1 MRRIVLLLMLAAA
14 AFGAGLLV
22 FIAQLPPP
30 ASGSPTPA
38 DGVVVF
44 TGQGDRLAPA
54 MALLDQG
61 AGRRLLISGV
71 NPEVK
76 RPELAGLWPG
86 DPALFDCCVDLGLEA
101 QSTEGNAMELGDW
114 AKRNGFRS
122 LILVTAEYHMPRAL
136 LEARKAL
143 PGVAIAAYP
152 VASGQIAASGWP
164 ADRQAWRRLVSE
176 YVKYL
181 AVRAKTAVDR

>member
-1 MRRIVLLLMLAAA
+1 MLILAAG
-14 AFGAGLLV
+14 AFGSGLLV

-30 ASGSPTPA
+30 ATATPAPA

-71 NPEVK
+71 NPNVK

-101 QSTEGNAMELGDW
+101 QSTQGNAMELGDW

-136 LEARKAL
+136 LEAQREL
-143 PGVAIAAYP
+143 PGVSINAYP
-152 VASGQIAASGWP
+152 VASGQIAAGGWP
-164 ADRQAWRRLVSE
+164 ADRQAWKRLVSE
-176 YVKYL
+176 YLKYL
-181 AVRAKTAVDR
+181 AVRAKTAVGR